1 MQPIP
6 VRTPYQVQKDVL
18 YALLLREFSARF
30 GRSRVGF
37 FWVLIEPIAHVAFP
51 VLMFG
56 FILDRHVTGY
66 DYPVFLLY
74 GLLPYFLFRSI
85 CVQTMEGVNT
95 SRGLL
100 SYRPVHLIDV
110 IFTKAIFTLCL
121 ESMLFLIIGAGLT
134 VFFGYALV
142 PVQPVEWLLLM
153 LGLVG
158 FALGLGMIFAAMTSF
173 APDVRAVIR
182 VSFLPLYLASGV
194 MLPVSRFPSEWLDV
208 LAWNPLLHW
217 VEASRALGLPHYQS
231 IAQLS
236 YHVVFFSAAVTLFFG
251 LSLYRLRRL
260 SRVTT

>member
-1 MQPIP
+1 MQQIEI
-6 VRTPYQVQKDVL
+6 RSPYQVQKDVL

-37 FWVLIEPIAHVAFP
+37 LWVLIEPIAHLAFP
-51 VLMFG
+51 VAIFG

-85 CVQTMEGVNT
+85 CMQTMEGVNT

-110 IFTKAIFTLCL
+110 IFTKAVFTLTL
-121 ESMLFLIIGAGLT
+121 ESLLFLIIGAGLAAM
-134 VFFGYALV
+134 GYDLV
-142 PVQPVEWLLLM
+142 PALPIEWIGLLLGVS
-153 LGLVG
+153 LFG
-158 FALGLGMIFAAMTSF
+158 LGLGMIFAAITSF
-173 APDVRAVIR
+173 MPDARTVIR
-182 VSFLPLYLASGV
+182 LMFMPLYLISGV
-194 MLPVSRFPSEWLDV
+194 LLPVSRFPSEWV
-208 LAWNPLLHW
+208 EWLALNPVLHW
-217 VEASRALGLPHYQS
+217 VEASRDLGLAHYEP
-231 IAQLS
+231 IEQLS
-236 YHVVFFSAAVTLFFG
+236 FRMIFFSAALTLFFG

>member
-1 MQPIP
+1 MQTIEI
-6 VRTPYQVQKDVL
+6 RSPYQVQKDVL

-51 VLMFG
+51 VAVFG
-56 FILDRHVTGY
+56 FIFNRHITGY

-85 CVQTMEGVNT
+85 CTQTMDGVNA

-100 SYRPVHLIDV
+100 SYRPVHLIDL

-121 ESMLFLIIGAGLT
+121 ESTLFLIISVALALL
-134 VFFGYALV
+134 GYDLV
-142 PVQPVEWLLLM
+142 PAQPIEWLVLL
-153 LGLVG
+153 LGVSLFG
-158 FALGLGMIFAAMTSF
+158 LGLGMVLAAIASF
-173 APDVRAVIR
+173 MPDARAVIR
-182 VSFLPLYLASGV
+182 VMFMPLYMISGV
-194 MLPVSRFPSEWLDV
+194 VVPVSRFPSDWVEV
-208 LAWNPLLHW
+208 LALNPVLHW
-217 VEASRALGLPHYQS
+217 VEASRDLGLAHYRP
-231 IAQLS
+231 IDQLS
-236 YHVVFFSAAVTLFFG
+236 YHMVFFSMALMLFFG